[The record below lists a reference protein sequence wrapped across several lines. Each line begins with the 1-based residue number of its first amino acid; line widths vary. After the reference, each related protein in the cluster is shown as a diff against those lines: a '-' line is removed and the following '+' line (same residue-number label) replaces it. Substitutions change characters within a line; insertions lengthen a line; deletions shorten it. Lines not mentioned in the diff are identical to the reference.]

1 MENKNNKKY
10 DTQLKIAVLVL
21 AIIFTAKDFVPYFP
35 VIKKYIAHNQEI
47 KEREEKWEKEKTIIL
62 TAF

>member
-35 VIKKYIAHNQEI
+35 HLSFATPRYK
-47 KEREEKWEKEKTIIL
+47 
-62 TAF
+62 